1 MDTWLFSRG
10 IVLFSPFFFE
20 EVLLRGTFP
29 RRHVVDVFAFCGEL
43 GTGFLLYTIEFLR
56 FNC

>member
-1 MDTWLFSRG
+1 MAFLSWNCFYFLIFFRG
-10 IVLFSPFFFE
+10 SFVKWTFF
-20 EVLLRGTFP
+20 R
-29 RRHVVDVFAFCGEL
+29 RRHVVDVFAFGGEL